1 MNFIDDATFFSDLDE
16 LSIIDA
22 VSSEKFRQSEC
33 VIIVSIR
40 KYFEAVGEC
49 WWFNAFGKINKHAT
63 AGRLRP
69 FADGKTGEEVGFA
82 FYASV
87 TPLFTLLNPFLACV
101 LIFLFVFFM
110 NVQNSS
116 TSYASRSR
124 SCTR

>member
-16 LSIIDA
+16 LSVIDA
-22 VSSEKFRQSEC
+22 VPPEKVRHDES
-33 VIIVSIR
+33 VIVIAIR

-69 FADGKTGEEVGFA
+69 FADGKTGKEVGFA

-87 TPLFTLLNPFLACV
+87 APLFTLLKPFLA
-101 LIFLFVFFM
+101 
-110 NVQNSS
+110 
-116 TSYASRSR
+116 
-124 SCTR
+124 